1 MKFQQMTLNVTSRD
15 GLQFDSFFETEE
27 NHDVVMRLKNFAE
40 TDQSSQVFLWGEMHS
55 GKSHLL
61 QACCYEAT
69 ERGQRV
75 SYLPLKALSTYGTAA
90 SRGLEN
96 MNLIVV
102 DDIDLVVGNLDW
114 EEALFDLINNSR
126 ISRQRLLFSAS
137 QNPRHLE
144 CKLPDLASRLIWG
157 ETYTVHGLSDEDKNN
172 ALRQRAAQR
181 GLELN
186 DRVLEYLNRH
196 YPRDM
201 GSMLT
206 ILDVIDEESLRKHSK
221 ITVPFLKQVLDS

>member
-1 MKFQQMTLNVTSRD
+1 MTFQQMTLNVTSRD
-15 GLQFDSFFETEE
+15 GLKFDSFFETEE

-40 TDQSSQVFLWGEMHS
+40 TDQSSQVFIWGEMHS

-61 QACCYEAT
+61 QACCYDAT

-75 SYLPLKALSTYGTAA
+75 SYLPLKALGTYGTASA
-90 SRGLEN
+90 RGLEK

-102 DDIDLVVGNLDW
+102 DDVDLVVGNLDW

-137 QNPRHLE
+137 ENPRHME
-144 CKLPDLASRLIWG
+144 CKLPDLSSRLIWG
-157 ETYTVHGLSDEDKNN
+157 ESYNLQSLSDQDKNN

-206 ILDVIDEESLRKHSK
+206 ILDVIDEESLRKQSK